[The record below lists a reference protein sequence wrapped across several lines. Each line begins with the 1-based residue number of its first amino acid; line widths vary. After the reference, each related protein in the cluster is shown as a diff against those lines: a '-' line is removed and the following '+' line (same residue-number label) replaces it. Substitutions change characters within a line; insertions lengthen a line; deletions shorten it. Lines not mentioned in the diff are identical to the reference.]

1 LKYHVN
7 IRKFNMLMAYNQ
19 AGLWLEFYTLEKC
32 RQRVFT
38 GNDSFETIFIM
49 RIAMLALDGFWD
61 TGLTVTLDA
70 FTLAN
75 KFAAAQAG
83 GALQFDVSIVGVR
96 KKVRSGQG
104 FAIPVK
110 SIAPDVT
117 PDWVIVPALNTAR
130 PEQLVPALERRDVKQ
145 AKQQLRAWH
154 AAGARIAASCI
165 GTFLLADAGLLDGLE
180 ATTTWWLS
188 PLFRRRYPNV
198 RLDETRMLVTSDR
211 IVTAG
216 AAMGH
221 LDLALWFIRQASPEL
236 AALVSRYLL
245 ADLRFSQALFV
256 IPNHLAQ
263 ADPLIQRFE
272 RWAREHL
279 KDGFSLQAAAEAL
292 ATSPR
297 TLQRRCEAVL
307 GKSPL
312 SYVQDLRVER
322 AQSLLHGSGL
332 DVDAIAAE
340 VGYEDGATLRTL
352 LRERLGRGVR
362 ELRADLR

>member
-1 LKYHVN
+1 
-7 IRKFNMLMAYNQ
+7 
-19 AGLWLEFYTLEKC
+19 
-32 RQRVFT
+32 
-38 GNDSFETIFIM
+38 M
-49 RIAMLALDGFWD
+49 RIQLLALEGFWD

-70 FTLAN
+70 FTIAN
-75 KFAAAQAG
+75 NFAAAQTG
-83 GALQFDVSIVGVR
+83 GAPHFDVSIVGVR

-110 SIAPDVT
+110 SVT
-117 PDWVIVPALNTAR
+117 SDLKPDWVIVPALNTSR
-130 PEQLVPALERRDVKQ
+130 PEQLIPALDRRDVREAVKQ
-145 AKQQLRAWH
+145 LQSWCAE
-154 AAGARIAASCI
+154 GARIAASCI
-165 GTFLLADAGLLDGLE
+165 GTFVLAEAGLLDGRD

-188 PLFRRRYPNV
+188 PLFRQRYPNV
-198 RLDETRMLVTSDR
+198 RLDEARMLVTSDR
-211 IVTAG
+211 VVTAG

-236 AALVSRYLL
+236 AAVVSRYLL
-245 ADLRFSQALFV
+245 ADLRSLQAPFI

-279 KDGFSLQAAAEAL
+279 KQGFSLQEAASAL
-292 ATSPR
+292 ATSAR
-297 TLQRRCEAVL
+297 TLQRRCESVL

-312 SYVQDLRVER
+312 SYFQDLRVER

-362 ELRADLR
+362 ELRANLR